1 MTRNLLSL
9 VKSAIALADSLN
21 FSRAARIRHISQPT
35 LTKHISGLEDWVGVP
50 LFERD
55 RQTVAINDAGRAFIE
70 EARLSVLHFDRAVH
84 AARAVTQNSELV
96 LNIGRSPYTD
106 PFLISTL
113 LSIRL
118 PLFPSLKVELSS
130 QFSCDLV
137 QDVLTGSM
145 DLAIATEPPISPMLS
160 ATKIAEAPFYITM
173 CRDDEVA
180 ASEQLT
186 MPALHGKEWV
196 LFERRVHPRLYDAI
210 MRVADEK
217 HVIPSQVHHVMTAE
231 EAFAFISHGRC
242 LAFLTKSGAL
252 RIARG
257 TLTLRPLA
265 EESLSLKTYVAAR
278 VDNKSKLTSEFMR
291 AFVKKVTQFNSL
303 KQLGLPISN

>member
-9 VKSAIALADSLN
+9 MKSAIALAESLN
-21 FSRAARIRHISQPT
+21 FSRAARTRHISQPT
-35 LTKHISGLEDWVGVP
+35 LTKHISALEDWVGVP

-55 RQTVAINDAGRAFIE
+55 RQAVAINDAGRAFIE
-70 EARLSVLHFDRAVH
+70 EARLSVLHFDRAVQ
-84 AARAVTQNSELV
+84 AARAITQNSEAV

-118 PLFPSLKVELSS
+118 PLFPLLKMELSS

-137 QDVLTGSM
+137 QDVLAGSM
-145 DLAIATEPPISPMLS
+145 DLAIATEPPMSPMLS

-173 CRDDEVA
+173 SKDDEMAVY
-180 ASEQLT
+180 EQLSL
-186 MPALHGKEWV
+186 AELDGKDWV
-196 LFERRVHPRLYDAI
+196 LFERRVHPPLYDAI
-210 MRVADEK
+210 MRVAQERRVK
-217 HVIPSQVHHVMTAE
+217 PAQIHHVMTAE
-231 EAFAFISHGRC
+231 EAFAFIAQGRC

-257 TLTLRPLA
+257 TLTIRPLM
-265 EESLSLKTYVAAR
+265 EETLLLKTYIAAR
-278 VDNKSKLTSEFMR
+278 ADNKSKLTSEFMR
-291 AFVKKVTQFNSL
+291 TFVRKVSL
-303 KQLGLPISN
+303 LNTVKQLPLPISA